1 MPAAPPLLRTRSHAF
16 CRTSLLQIRSNSAWK
31 RRPGSRLAARK
42 SACWS
47 SRTLS
52 MGLLGLA
59 AMPSHLPPD
68 TRATKAGSLPSA
80 GVVATGIDG
89 TTNPSD
95 SLPARLPF
103 ALGLWAP
110 PSPDVGR
117 WVGPLLFRVGLSS
130 HALLNTPRKSCAAPA
145 SGAVCCLRRE
155 MIGSAFPPF
164 GSLLSRGCKVH
175 PFGLGLRLC
184 SPRPRPTPRRGLLT
198 LRLADAISRGNWSL
212 LRGASALTA
221 AGLAPASST
230 QLGPATSRA
239 VSGHTIWRSVAN
251 HPRSAERD
259 FAVQRA

>member
-1 MPAAPPLLRTRSHAF
+1 MPAAPSLLRTRSHAF
-16 CRTSLLQIRSNSAWK
+16 CRTSLRQIRSNSAWK

-52 MGLLGLA
+52 TGLLGLA
-59 AMPSHLPPD
+59 AMPSHLPPA
-68 TRATKAGSLPSA
+68 TRSTKAGPLPSA

-110 PSPDVGR
+110 PSPDIGR

-130 HALLNTPRKSCAAPA
+130 HALLSTPGKSCAAPV
-145 SGAVCCLRRE
+145 SDAVCCLRRD

-164 GSLLSRGCKVH
+164 GSLISRGCKVH
-175 PFGLGLRLC
+175 GSPFR
-184 SPRPRPTPRRGLLT
+184 
-198 LRLADAISRGNWSL
+198 I
-212 LRGASALTA
+212 
-221 AGLAPASST
+221 
-230 QLGPATSRA
+230 GPATLLPTSEAYASTRA
-239 VSGHTIWRSVAN
+239 LDAPLGTGDLSPGLEPARRRFGAYRGGTRTRKLDTA
-251 HPRSAERD
+251 
-259 FAVQRA
+259 